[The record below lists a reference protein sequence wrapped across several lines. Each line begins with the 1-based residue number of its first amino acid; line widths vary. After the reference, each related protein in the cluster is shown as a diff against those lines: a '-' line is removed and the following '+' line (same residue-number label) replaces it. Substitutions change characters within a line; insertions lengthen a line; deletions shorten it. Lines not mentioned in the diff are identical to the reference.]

1 MSTTI
6 HDDPSTTQVK
16 SAAPKAGKT
25 SKNGMGDRLEA
36 SRQAVSDTARAAND
50 MAAETADG
58 ARDSVAVATDNAR
71 TMAKEQPL
79 MAVAGAMAIG
89 VALGFALGNRRS

>member
-6 HDDPSTTQVK
+6 HEEQPNQKPKK
-16 SAAPKAGKT
+16 SIPKTEKQAR
-25 SKNGMGDRLEA
+25 DA
-36 SRQAVSDTARAAND
+36 SSGGAKARVSVVSDTARATSDAAVEAMDD
-50 MAAETADG
+50 MRDG
-58 ARDSVAVATDNAR
+58 VSDATEKAR
-71 TMAKEQPL
+71 TVAQEQPL